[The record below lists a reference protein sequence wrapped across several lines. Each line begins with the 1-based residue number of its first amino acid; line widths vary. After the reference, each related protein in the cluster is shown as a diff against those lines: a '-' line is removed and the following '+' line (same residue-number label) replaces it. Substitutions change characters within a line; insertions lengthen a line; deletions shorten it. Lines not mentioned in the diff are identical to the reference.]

1 VPKKKN
7 DKGEQESVNVM
18 TTDEIQDAL
27 ILSGLSYRI
36 VDSRLWDIFSFYLTS
51 ENRGELC

>member
-1 VPKKKN
+1 MPKKKN

>member
-1 VPKKKN
+1 MLKKKN

-51 ENRGELC
+51 KNRGELC